1 MRLVGGA
8 GFLHLSCFIPAAQGP
23 WSHSRKNPPTGNLD
37 EGFFRYE
44 RFSYRVTSTPAVF
57 QRKTD
62 EVQQEVDG
70 VSCYLDDIQT
80 FGGIQRNIYKTWRKF

>member
-1 MRLVGGA
+1 MV
-8 GFLHLSCFIPAAQGP
+8 S
-23 WSHSRKNPPTGNLD
+23 PPQLFHPCCPGSLEPQQKKSSNRLD

-62 EVQQEVDG
+62 EVQQEVDA